1 MRLNSNFSVVRG
13 IYMGFATFCCLLK
26 TQFSSSSIFVCH
38 LVASCCTYR
47 NIAYILYNILYGQKS
62 IRWLP
67 SAQEDYIN
75 SVRGNAQAHSTSY
88 FHTILYNIVVIFRC
102 HVLLHLYSTLLVLF
116 IYLVSSISCLFCG
129 MFVIDDNV
137 LLEHCDS

>member
-47 NIAYILYNILYGQKS
+47 NGQKS

-116 IYLVSSISCLFCG
+116 IYLVSSTSCLFCG